1 MAKRSQRLR
10 VVLDLAER
18 KKKQA
23 DQLLAASRARVEKDK
38 QQIVQLEAFL
48 ADYQRQ
54 YEDAGRQ
61 GFGISKLEVY
71 QSFIRKIATAL
82 NQQKNALRM
91 NENEL
96 SAVERHWTQCYGQVV
111 AMDKLVDKAQDQE
124 RKLEDKKLQQQLDER
139 AQMIKSNF
147 I

>member
-1 MAKRSQRLR
+1 MAKRSQRLQ

-23 DQLLAASRARVEKDK
+23 DQLLAASRARVEKD
-38 QQIVQLEAFL
+38 QQAITQLKAFL

-61 GFGISKLEVY
+61 GFGIARLEVY
-71 QSFIRKIATAL
+71 QSFIRKITTAL
-82 NQQKNALRM
+82 QQQERALQMNQ
-91 NENEL
+91 NEL
-96 SAVERHWTQCYGQVV
+96 KIVERHWTQCYGQTV
-111 AMDKLVDKAQDQE
+111 AMDKLVDKARTQE
-124 RKLEDKKLQQQLDER
+124 QQIEDKKLQQQLDER
-139 AQMIKSNF
+139 SQLIKSNF

>member
-1 MAKRSQRLR
+1 MAKRSQRLK
-10 VVLDLAER
+10 VVLDLAAR
-18 KKKQA
+18 KKQQA

-38 QQIVQLEAFL
+38 QQIAQLQVFL
-48 ADYQRQ
+48 ADYQQQ

-61 GFGISKLEVY
+61 GFGISKLEIY

-82 NQQKNALRM
+82 KQQENALRM

-96 SAVERHWTQCYGQVV
+96 SVVERHWTQCYGQVV
-111 AMDKLVDKAQDQE
+111 AMDKLIDKAQNQE
-124 RKLEDKKLQQQLDER
+124 RQLEDKKLQQQLDER
-139 AQMIKSNF
+139 AQLIKSNF

>member
-1 MAKRSQRLR
+1 MAKRSQRLK

-38 QQIVQLEAFL
+38 QQIAQLEAFL

-54 YEDAGRQ
+54 YEEAGRQ
-61 GFGISKLEVY
+61 GFGIAKLEVY

-82 NQQKNALRM
+82 AQQQNALRM

>member
-1 MAKRSQRLR
+1 MAKRSQRLK

-38 QQIVQLEAFL
+38 QQIAQLEAFL
-48 ADYQRQ
+48 GDYQRQ
-54 YEDAGRQ
+54 YEEAGRQ
-61 GFGISKLEVY
+61 GFGIAKLEVY

-82 NQQKNALRM
+82 TQQQNALRM

-111 AMDKLVDKAQDQE
+111 AMDKLVDKAQGQE